1 MIGECAG
8 ICLKSLNYQLL
19 CIEYEI
25 MINKDEFAQKLERT
39 IEIPMI
45 VLAIIIIPIVFI
57 ELEILSTNAQIV
69 SIATMID
76 DIIWFAFLFEY
87 IILVSLYNDKI
98 GYTKRSWLNLLI
110 LLLSPPLIA
119 PQGFASIRALRAL
132 RIFRVFRS
140 LRILIALKRGI
151 KPILEVFEKNSLHYV
166 TIITGFLIIAS
177 SIAFSWLEQRDLS
190 SGLWWAITTVTTV
203 GYGDTYPVTNMGRIF
218 AVLVMIIGIGFVS
231 LLTANIASYF
241 VEKDIENEKTDK
253 TDSNQLIL
261 ERIEVLSKKIDEINR
276 KLP

>member
-1 MIGECAG
+1 
-8 ICLKSLNYQLL
+8 
-19 CIEYEI
+19 

-39 IEIPMI
+39 IETPMI

-87 IILVSLYNDKI
+87 IILVSLYNDKA

-119 PQGFASIRALRAL
+119 PQGFASIRSLRALRAL
-132 RIFRVFRS
+132 RALRS
-140 LRILIALKRGI
+140 LRILIAVKRGI
-151 KPILEVFEKNSLHYV
+151 KPILDVFEKNSLHYV
-166 TIITGFLIIAS
+166 TIITVFLIIAS

-190 SGLWWAITTVTTV
+190 YGLWWAITTVTTV
-203 GYGDTYPVTNMGRIF
+203 GYGDTYPETNMGRIF

-241 VEKDIENEKTDK
+241 VEKDLENEKSDK
-253 TDSNQLIL
+253 TDPNQLIL
-261 ERIEVLSKKIDEINR
+261 ERIEDLSTKIDEINR

>member
-1 MIGECAG
+1 
-8 ICLKSLNYQLL
+8 
-19 CIEYEI
+19 

-39 IEIPMI
+39 IETPMI
-45 VLAIIIIPIVFI
+45 VLAIMIIPIVLI
-57 ELEILSTNAQIV
+57 ELEILSTNTQIV

-87 IILVSLYNDKI
+87 IILVSLYNDKA

-119 PQGFASIRALRAL
+119 PQGFASIRSLRALRAL
-132 RIFRVFRS
+132 RALRS
-140 LRILIALKRGI
+140 LRILIAVKRGI
-151 KPILEVFEKNSLHYV
+151 KPILDVFEKNSLHYV
-166 TIITGFLIIAS
+166 TIITVFLIIAS
-177 SIAFSWLEQRDLS
+177 SIGFSWLEQRDLS
-190 SGLWWAITTVTTV
+190 YGLWWAITTVTTV
-203 GYGDTYPVTNMGRIF
+203 GYGDTYPETNMGRIF

-241 VEKDIENEKTDK
+241 VEKDLEIEKSNKI
-253 TDSNQLIL
+253 DSNQLLL
-261 ERIEVLSKKIDEINR
+261 ERIEELSNKIDEINR

>member
-1 MIGECAG
+1 
-8 ICLKSLNYQLL
+8 
-19 CIEYEI
+19 
-25 MINKDEFAQKLERT
+25 MINKDEFAQKLERK
-39 IEIPMI
+39 IETPMI
-45 VLAIIIIPIVFI
+45 VLAIMIIPIVLI

-87 IILVSLYNDKI
+87 MMIVSLYNDKI
-98 GYTKRSWLNLLI
+98 GYTKRSWPNLLI

-119 PQGFASIRALRAL
+119 PQGFASIRILRAL
-132 RIFRVFRS
+132 RVFRS

-151 KPILEVFEKNSLHYV
+151 KPILGVFEKNSLHYV
-166 TIITGFLIIAS
+166 TIITVFLIIAS

-190 SGLWWAITTVTTV
+190 YGLWWAITTVTTV

-218 AVLVMIIGIGFVS
+218 AAFIMIIGIGFVS
-231 LLTANIASYF
+231 LLTANITSYF
-241 VEKDIENEKTDK
+241 VEKDLENEKSDETDP
-253 TDSNQLIL
+253 NQLIL
-261 ERIEVLSKKIDEINR
+261 ERIEDLSEKIDEINR

>member
-1 MIGECAG
+1 
-8 ICLKSLNYQLL
+8 
-19 CIEYEI
+19 
-25 MINKDEFAQKLERT
+25 MINKDEFAQKLERK
-39 IEIPMI
+39 IETPMI
-45 VLAIIIIPIVFI
+45 VLAIMIIPIVLI

-87 IILVSLYNDKI
+87 MMIVSLYNDKI
-98 GYTKRSWLNLLI
+98 GYTKRSWPNLLI

-119 PQGFASIRALRAL
+119 PQGFASIRILRAL
-132 RIFRVFRS
+132 RVFRS

-151 KPILEVFEKNSLHYV
+151 KPILGVFEKNSLHYV
-166 TIITGFLIIAS
+166 TIITVFLIIAS

-190 SGLWWAITTVTTV
+190 YGLWWAITTVTTV

-218 AVLVMIIGIGFVS
+218 AAFVMIIGIGFVS
-231 LLTANIASYF
+231 LLTANITSYF
-241 VEKDIENEKTDK
+241 VEKDLENEKSDETDP
-253 TDSNQLIL
+253 NQLIL
-261 ERIEVLSKKIDEINR
+261 ERIEDLSEKIDEINR